1 MKKRLTAVIFG
12 VTGQDGSYLAKYLL
26 KKNYKIL
33 GITRKVKKSYYR
45 FKLLNIN
52 KKIKLIRGNA
62 VNFKFVKK
70 LIKNNKNI
78 KEIYY
83 LSGKSSVTKSFSN
96 PIESFKSNTLGIL
109 NILENV
115 KNINKN
121 IRVFNAASG
130 QFYGNN
136 KKSIYNEKSYINPQ
150 SPYGISKASSYL

>member
-52 KKIKLIRGNA
+52 KKIKLIKGNA
-62 VNFKFVKK
+62 VNFNFVKK
-70 LIKNNKNI
+70 LIKNNKHI
-78 KEIYY
+78 KDIYY
-83 LSGKSSVTKSFSN
+83 LSGKSSVTKSFIN
-96 PIESFKSNTLGIL
+96 PIESFKSNALGIF

-115 KNINKN
+115 KNVNKN

-136 KKSIYNEKSYINPQ
+136 KKNIYNEKSYR
-150 SPYGISKASSYL
+150 